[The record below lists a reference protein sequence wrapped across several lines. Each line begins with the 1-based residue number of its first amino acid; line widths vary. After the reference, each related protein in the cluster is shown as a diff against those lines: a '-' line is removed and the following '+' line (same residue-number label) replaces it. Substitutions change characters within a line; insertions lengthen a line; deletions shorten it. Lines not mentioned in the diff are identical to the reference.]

1 MRRTV
6 GVTWEAEVLGTAST
20 VVSKVLALLGQG
32 GPFMF
37 ILLGLSIVGLTIIL
51 AKFWQ
56 FRSRRVGRR
65 RYIGPILQTWH
76 SRDRAAAIDM
86 IARERGPVARVMHA
100 AMHGATRMQID
111 RGTLGDEIQRIARDQ
126 LAAIDSGMRGLEL
139 MAFLAPLFGFFG
151 TILALMGI
159 GVGGEAGFEAAL
171 ISTAAGLAIS
181 IVITVFYYLFDRRIE
196 RERATMESA
205 LSQILSAPA
214 RPPSSRRAAEEPE
227 YDEEEY
233 EEYEE
238 DEGYYEPEFR

>member
-1 MRRTV
+1 M
-6 GVTWEAEVLGTAST
+6 LGTAST

-37 ILLGLSIVGLTIIL
+37 ILLGLSIVALTIIL

-56 FRSRRVGRR
+56 FRSRRVGRHR
-65 RYIGPILQTWH
+65 FIGPILQTWH

-111 RGTLGDEIQRIARDQ
+111 RGTLGDEVQRIAREQ

-139 MAFLAPLFGFFG
+139 IAFLAPLFGFFG

-159 GVGGEAGFEAAL
+159 GLGGESGFEAAL
-171 ISTAAGLAIS
+171 ISSAGGLAIS
-181 IVITVFYYLFDRRIE
+181 ILITVFYYLFDRRIE
-196 RERATMESA
+196 GERATMESA

-214 RPPSSRRAAEEPE
+214 RPASSRREPARRAAEEPE
-227 YDEEEY
+227 YEEEEYEDY

>member
-1 MRRTV
+1 M
-6 GVTWEAEVLGTAST
+6 LGTAST

-37 ILLGLSIVGLTIIL
+37 VLLGLSIIGLTIIL
-51 AKFWQ
+51 VKFWQ

-65 RYIGPILQTWH
+65 KFIGPILQTWH

-111 RGTLGDEIQRIARDQ
+111 RGTLGDEIQRIAREQ

-139 MAFLAPLFGFFG
+139 VAFLAPLFGFLG
-151 TILALMGI
+151 TVLALMGI
-159 GVGGEAGFEAAL
+159 GIGSAAGFEAAL

-181 IVITVFYYLFDRRIE
+181 IFITVFYYLLDRRIE
-196 RERATMESA
+196 RERATMETA
-205 LSQILSAPA
+205 LSQILAAPA
-214 RPPSSRRAAEEPE
+214 RPASSRREPARRQPVEPE
-227 YDEEEY
+227 YEEDEYEEY

>member
-1 MRRTV
+1 
-6 GVTWEAEVLGTAST
+6 
-20 VVSKVLALLGQG
+20 
-32 GPFMF
+32 
-37 ILLGLSIVGLTIIL
+37 
-51 AKFWQ
+51 
-56 FRSRRVGRR
+56 VGRR
-65 RYIGPILQTWH
+65 KFIGPILQTWH

-139 MAFLAPLFGFFG
+139 IAFLAPLFGFFG
-151 TILALMGI
+151 TVLALMGI

-214 RPPSSRRAAEEPE
+214 RSPSSRREPARRAAEEPE
-227 YDEEEY
+227 YEEPEY
-233 EEYEE
+233 EEEEYEE